1 MGRRAQAHK
10 HRDGRRG
17 RRGRGRRRSVLK
29 VLCPDSLRK
38 LAIPRDFMKYIETKM
53 EFRKAILIS
62 PLVKLWHIVIERP
75 DKSNTMFFGSGWE
88 KFVQAHSLGN
98 GKMVGFRYEGNM
110 VFTVKVSLCG
120 NCRARSSNTNTASV
134 PQSALPE
141 QTVAPSSARHS
152 STARVHN
159 SSRHEQMV
167 PAPSSSRV
175 PSDSEESMTGTK
187 RRRTLNTAAQ
197 DELPNTRGCS
207 QASEPNL
214 KWEVVVTTRSLG
226 SLNIPKRFTCLDQF
240 SREKGEVSV
249 TDSRGRKWPIRLT
262 HRTESALGRG
272 LRLMAQENNVE
283 EGDVC
288 IFEVTSDKLIRLQ
301 VEKKPQRKKF

>member
-1 MGRRAQAHK
+1 
-10 HRDGRRG
+10 
-17 RRGRGRRRSVLK
+17 
-29 VLCPDSLRK
+29 
-38 LAIPRDFMKYIETKM
+38 MKYIETKM

>member
-110 VFTVKVSLCG
+110 VFTVK
-120 NCRARSSNTNTASV
+120 
-134 PQSALPE
+134 SALPE